1 LLRCFKKAKPSRMKK
16 YASALPFFRALHSY
30 IFDRPVSLIF
40 STVRFVF
47 STGDQ
52 MKRQKFPFRTV
63 MVALLA
69 ALFLASCA
77 KAPRKAASIM
87 DTPEHHYA
95 NGVRSLDKGDLLGA
109 VREFNV
115 ALELDG
121 DYGPALAGKGLV
133 RAMRGNDRESLT
145 FIEKGRKSA
154 EGEQEEMWV
163 AVSEIRA
170 WTALAGL
177 GKVSAEDLL
186 DETQSVF
193 EDAKDLEK
201 EDPALYYYQGNAYLQ
216 ALAFDEAEAMFGE
229 AIRLGKGYAQRAD
242 ARWQLVQD
250 VKRAAPRSYVGKR
263 IALVEKI
270 SRAETAA
277 LLVEELDVARF
288 YERTGTQGKSAFRAP
303 SKAGGQTADKNAGKL
318 PLDVSGHP
326 LRADVQTVLALGVM
340 GLGAFPDSTFQPKK
354 SLTRAE
360 LAFILEDIT
369 ARASRTPS
377 LVTKF
382 LGQDS
387 PFLDV
392 RPDHPYFNAVM
403 LCVTR
408 GLMAADP
415 RTGEFRPL
423 DPVAGVEAVK
433 AIHTLKEALRVF

>member
-1 LLRCFKKAKPSRMKK
+1 
-16 YASALPFFRALHSY
+16 
-30 IFDRPVSLIF
+30 
-40 STVRFVF
+40 
-47 STGDQ
+47 
-52 MKRQKFPFRTV
+52 MKRKKFPFRTV

-69 ALFLASCA
+69 TLFLASCA

-115 ALELDG
+115 ALELNG

-145 FIEKGRKSA
+145 FIEKGRKNA
-154 EGEQEEMWV
+154 EGKQEEMWV

-170 WTALAGL
+170 WTVLAGL
-177 GKVSAEDLL
+177 GKVSGEDLL

-193 EDAKDLEK
+193 DEAIDLDK
-201 EDPALYYYQGNAYLQ
+201 ENPALFFYQGNAYLQ

-229 AIRLGKGYAQRAD
+229 VLRLDKGYAQRAD

-288 YERTGTQGKSAFRAP
+288 YERTGTQGKSAFRVP
-303 SKAGGQTADKNAGKL
+303 GKAGGRNASATAGKTAGKTSGEVAAKLPPL

-326 LRADVQTVLALGVM
+326 LRADVQTVLVLGVM
-340 GLGAFPDSTFQPKK
+340 GLGVFPDNTFQPKIP
-354 SLTRAE
+354 LTRAE

-423 DPVAGVEAVK
+423 DPVAGVEAVI
-433 AIHTLKEALRVF
+433 AIHTLKETLRVF

>member
-1 LLRCFKKAKPSRMKK
+1 
-16 YASALPFFRALHSY
+16 
-30 IFDRPVSLIF
+30 
-40 STVRFVF
+40 
-47 STGDQ
+47 
-52 MKRQKFPFRTV
+52 MKRQYLSFRTV
-63 MVALLA
+63 AAALLA
-69 ALFLASCA
+69 ALLLVSCA
-77 KAPRKAASIM
+77 KAPRKSASVM
-87 DTPEHHYA
+87 DTPEHHYT

-121 DYGPALAGKGLV
+121 DYGPALAGKGLI
-133 RAMRGNDRESLT
+133 RAMRGNDRESLA

-154 EGEQEEMWV
+154 VGEQEKMWV

-177 GKVSAEDLL
+177 GKVSAEDLV
-186 DETQSVF
+186 DETRPVF
-193 EDAKDLEK
+193 NEARSLDR
-201 EDPALYYYQGNAYLQ
+201 EDPALYFYQGNAYLQ
-216 ALAFDEAEAMFGE
+216 ALEFDEAEAMFKE
-229 AIRLGKGYAQRAD
+229 ALSLDKGYAQRAD
-242 ARWQLVQD
+242 ARWRLAQD
-250 VKRAAPRSYVGKR
+250 VKRAAPRTSVGKH
-263 IALVEKI
+263 IALAEKI

-288 YERTGTQGKSAFRAP
+288 YERTKLLGKSAFRAP
-303 SKAGGQTADKNAGKL
+303 DEVAGETAGKDAVA
-318 PLDVSGHP
+318 PPSDVSGHP

-340 GLGAFPDSTFQPKK
+340 GLGPYPDNTFQPKK
-354 SLTRAE
+354 PLTRAE

-369 ARASRTPS
+369 VRASRTPS
-377 LVTKF
+377 LATKF

-408 GLMAADP
+408 GLMAADT

-423 DPVAGVEAVK
+423 DPVAGVEAVL